1 MKSNELTLAK
11 CAYIFH
17 WSNNNYSWNKESY
30 MTKCAIR
37 ARLKAFYEKNL
48 PFTVDRF
55 GNVTVELDGIAIG
68 INDHMCLEVG
78 KNHPSAAIINNI
90 TFKPLKPF
98 FDGLKQP
105 CQYLQY
111 NSSETVYMEKLKSMM
126 FDSFPQKDGLRY
138 YCIRFKRNS
147 LKLVVANRKMWSV
160 FATPHYTELSP
171 EDAMMWLEAESKAAR
186 TILQKFFAYICE

>member
-1 MKSNELTLAK
+1 MKK
-11 CAYIFH
+11 KYV
-17 WSNNNYSWNKESY
+17 
-30 MTKCAIR
+30 MQ
-37 ARLKAFYEKNL
+37 ARLKAFYEDNEKSL

-90 TFKPLKPF
+90 TFKSLKPF

-105 CQYLQY
+105 CQYFQFGH
-111 NSSETVYMEKLKSMM
+111 NETIYMEKLKSMM
-126 FDSFPQKDGLRY
+126 FDSYPQENGLRY
-138 YCIRFKRNS
+138 YNIRFKRNT
-147 LKLVVANRKMWSV
+147 LKMVVANHKMWSAS
-160 FATPHYTELSP
+160 ATPHYTELSP
-171 EDAMMWLEAESKAAR
+171 EDAMMRLEAESKAAR